1 MDFFGVGGAEVLVIL
16 LVALLVLG
24 PNKVVGVGKT
34 LGKITR
40 TLKKASF
47 DLTAQVNKELELDEK
62 QTPSHPKK
70 KD

>member
-1 MDFFGVGGAEVLVIL
+1 MDLFGIGGAEVLVIL

-40 TLKKASF
+40 TLKKTSF
-47 DLTAQVNKELELDEK
+47 DLTTQITKELELDEK